1 MLRKYLPS
9 NRDKFVPWLLIVIVL
24 AITGYQLRQQGR
36 LWFCAC
42 GSPYL
47 WAGDIWSSHNS
58 QHFLDPYSFTHLLH
72 GLIFFG
78 LLVWFLPRLST
89 GWRLCIAICVEALWE
104 ICENSAFVIQRYREA
119 TVSLGYTGDTVIN
132 SMVDILACGIGFAV
146 AGYLGFRR
154 SLMVFV
160 VTEVILLIWIRD
172 NLSLN
177 LLMLMYP
184 IDAIKAWQII
194 H

>member
-1 MLRKYLPS
+1 MTKEYFVS
-9 NRDKFVPWLLIVIVL
+9 NRDKFAPWLLIIMVL
-24 AITGYQLRQQGR
+24 AITAWQLRQQGR

-42 GSPYL
+42 GRLYL
-47 WAGDIWSSHNS
+47 WAGDIWRSHCS
-58 QHFLDPYSFTHLLH
+58 QHFFDPYSFTHLLH

-78 LLVWFLPRLST
+78 LLVWILPRLSPA
-89 GWRLCIAICVEALWE
+89 WRLSLAICGEALWE
-104 ICENSAFVIQRYREA
+104 VCENSAFVIQRYREA

-146 AGYLGFRR
+146 ARYLGFRR

-172 NLSLN
+172 NLTLN
-177 LLMLMYP
+177 ILMLIYP
-184 IDAIKAWQII
+184 VNAIKAWQMI